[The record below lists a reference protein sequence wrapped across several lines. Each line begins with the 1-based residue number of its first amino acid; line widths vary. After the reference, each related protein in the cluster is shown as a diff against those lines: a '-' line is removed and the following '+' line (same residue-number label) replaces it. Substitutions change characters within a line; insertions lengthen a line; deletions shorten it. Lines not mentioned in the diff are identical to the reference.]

1 MHEVYEKIIVIDAG
15 HGGSMPGAVKNDIY
29 EKNLNLQIVQKLK
42 ELLDKVDEKKELN
55 SAADM
60 MPGIRKMMD
69 IYLEQI

>member
-1 MHEVYEKIIVIDAG
+1 MEFYR
-15 HGGSMPGAVKNDIY
+15 MIY
-29 EKNLNLQIVQKLK
+29 KDNIFVECPTILPIRCQVALK
-42 ELLDKVDEKKELN
+42 FLKVLSGDKVDEKKELN